1 MEKQAISADLVGL
14 KFAPVPVKW
23 SDNDVMLYALAV
35 GATPEKDLEYVYEG
49 KGPKAIP
56 TYGVI
61 PGMT

>member
-35 GATPEKDLEYVYEG
+35 GATPEKDLDYLYEG
-49 KGPKAIP
+49 KGP
-56 TYGVI
+56 
-61 PGMT
+61 